1 MQPPRTTGRSIA
13 RFLDR
18 ERLSWGRPEVRA
30 AVYQALVVVALILAG
45 WEIAA
50 NVAANLAKQNVA
62 SGFAFLDRTAGFD
75 ISQKLIAYEAT
86 STFGRAFWVGLL
98 NTLLVAAVGVV
109 LATVLGFV
117 VGLGRLSSNWLI
129 ARLSLAYVE
138 IVRNVPLLL
147 QLLFWYFAALRALP
161 MPLDSIALGS
171 GSYLNR
177 RGLYLPAPMGSDA
190 IGAMALALV
199 AAVALGAFLVHLAR
213 QHRQATGHSLPA
225 VPIGLALIVLMPIVA
240 YLVRGAPL
248 AFDYPVLGRYNVE
261 GGMVIQPELAALVM
275 GLAVY
280 TAAFIAEIVRAG
292 ILGVPRGQREAA
304 AALGLSKGQAL
315 RLVVVPQALRII
327 VPPLTNQY
335 LNLTKNSSLA
345 VAIGYPDLVSVFAG
359 TVLNLTN
366 QAVEVI
372 VVTMA
377 VYLFLS
383 LAISLAMNL
392 LNARLAP
399 VGR

>member
-1 MQPPRTTGRSIA
+1 MQRPRRAGPLLPPPFETV
-13 RFLDR
+13 
-18 ERLSWGRPEVRA
+18 RLSWGRPEVRA
-30 AVYQALVVVALILAG
+30 VVYQSLAVLALIVVG
-45 WEIAA
+45 WEIAD
-50 NVAANLAKQNVA
+50 NVAANLRKQNVA

-75 ISQKLIAYEAT
+75 ISQKLLAYEAT
-86 STFGRAFWVGLL
+86 STFRRAFEVGLV
-98 NTLLVAAVGVV
+98 NTLVVALLGIA
-109 LATVLGFV
+109 LATVVGFLL
-117 VGLGRLSSNWLI
+117 GLGRLSSNWLI

-161 MPLDSIALGS
+161 MPVDSIALSFG
-171 GSYLNR
+171 GYLNR
-177 RGLYLPAPMGSDA
+177 RGLYLPAPV
-190 IGAMALALV
+190 GAAALETICVATF
-199 AAVALGAFLVHLAR
+199 AAVAMAALLVHLAR
-213 QHRQATGHSLPA
+213 RQRQQTGQSFA
-225 VPIGLALIVLMPIVA
+225 AGPIGLALVVLLPVA
-240 YLVRGAPL
+240 AYVWSGVPL
-248 AFDYPVLGRYNVE
+248 AWDYPALGRYNVE
-261 GGMVIQPELAALVM
+261 GGMVILPEAAALVV
-275 GLAVY
+275 GLTVY

-304 AALGLSKGQAL
+304 AALGLSKAQAL
-315 RLVVVPQALRII
+315 HLVVVPQALRII

-372 VVTMA
+372 LVTMA
-377 VYLFLS
+377 GYLFLS
-383 LAISLAMNL
+383 LTISLAMNL